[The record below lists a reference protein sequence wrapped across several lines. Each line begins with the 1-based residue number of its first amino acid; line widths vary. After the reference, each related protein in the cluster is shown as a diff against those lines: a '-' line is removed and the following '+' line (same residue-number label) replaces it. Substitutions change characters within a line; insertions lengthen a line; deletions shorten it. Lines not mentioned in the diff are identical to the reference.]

1 MEGKI
6 GTSLAEIFEELEQ
19 IYKSLD
25 AGLSTLALLEQATK
39 SPDMAQALGLVGDY
53 MRGAVEDV
61 GSLAVIGKRSTGSC

>member
-6 GTSLAEIFEELEQ
+6 GTSLAEIFDELEQ
-19 IYKSLD
+19 IYESLD

-53 MRGAVEDV
+53 MRSAVEGV
-61 GSLAVIGKRSTGSC
+61 GSLAVIGKRSIGSC

>member
-6 GTSLAEIFEELEQ
+6 GTSLAEIFDELER

-53 MRGAVEDV
+53 MRSAVEDV
-61 GSLAVIGKRSTGSC
+61 GSLAVVGKRATGSC